1 MVIDGTVAR
10 WKRKSYPHVEFHV
23 EDDPSSFR
31 ESIAMPLVNELI
43 SGLEARFGDRS
54 LLDAFKIF
62 DPSEYRGLPY
72 GDLDVFFY
80 DQLEV
85 LKEHF
90 WGSSEPTLGS
100 IFPERGPELDIILK
114 HQFGVMRERL
124 WREANALKGASFE
137 VIWKRVAP
145 GLMAVAPL
153 LLRLLYVCV
162 VIICH
167 TASVERG
174 FSLHQQIKSV
184 KASRLRV
191 LTVDALMRVK
201 LLSPGLEETEAFD
214 KLSEEAVTLL
224 SNGEESFF
232 QQGQPPSMMRK
243 LNEEVNGI
251 MEPLVATT
259 VLGASQHL
267 VGEPVP
273 LPPVEFEDFSDLAE
287 LGIILVP
294 DMDEADFEAAP
305 LFDLNDAPFDMV
317 EKALAN
323 AAVVVAAAV
332 LHLRG

>member
-10 WKRKSYPHVEFHV
+10 WKRKSYPPVEFHV
-23 EDDPSSFR
+23 GDDPSSFR

-62 DPSEYRGLPY
+62 DPSEYRGLQY

-90 WGSSEPTLGS
+90 WGSSEPPLGS

-162 VIICH
+162 VIICR
-167 TASVERG
+167 TALMQISVVRG
-174 FSLHQQIKSV
+174 FGLH
-184 KASRLRV
+184 
-191 LTVDALMRVK
+191 
-201 LLSPGLEETEAFD
+201 
-214 KLSEEAVTLL
+214 
-224 SNGEESFF
+224 
-232 QQGQPPSMMRK
+232 
-243 LNEEVNGI
+243 
-251 MEPLVATT
+251 
-259 VLGASQHL
+259 
-267 VGEPVP
+267 
-273 LPPVEFEDFSDLAE
+273 
-287 LGIILVP
+287 
-294 DMDEADFEAAP
+294 
-305 LFDLNDAPFDMV
+305 
-317 EKALAN
+317 
-323 AAVVVAAAV
+323 
-332 LHLRG
+332 